1 MFTLRDYQET
11 VVEQNLTAMRQ
22 GKRAVLNGLFTGA
35 GKTVIFCTLADRIE
49 GRTLIICPQRELVW
63 QAVNKVREVTGSD
76 PDIEMA
82 EFQAEPD
89 EWWTSKVVVASKQ
102 TLLTARGGEKRY
114 KRLANFQ
121 LVIVDEAHMMC
132 SAHVTDMLAHFQNN
146 GAMVSGFT
154 ATPFRMD
161 GKPLLRRGEKW
172 SSTKSSCATTTC
184 DGPSTTD
191 GPFPPSAN

>member
-11 VVEQNLTAMRQ
+11 VVEKNLDA
-22 GKRAVLNGLFTGA
+22 KRRGVKAVLNGLFTGA
-35 GKTVIFCTLADRIE
+35 GKTVIFCTLADRID

-82 EFQAEPD
+82 DYRADQD
-89 EWWTSKVVVASKQ
+89 DWWQNKVVVASKQ
-102 TLLTARGGEKRY
+102 TLLTTRGGEKRY
-114 KRLANFQ
+114 KRFSKFE

-132 SAHVTDMLAHFQNN
+132 SPHVTEMLQHFQNE

-172 SSTKSSCATTTC
+172 SSTRSSCATTTC
-184 DGPSTTD
+184 DGQSTTD
-191 GPFPPSAN
+191 GPFHPSAN